1 MNWRKYGDSPSFSL
15 PTLRFSLMQ
24 LLQTLCQIA
33 APSGNE
39 AALTHF
45 LLDYV
50 RTHGSDWRQPP
61 LVVHDE
67 RRFQDC
73 LLLVFGQPR
82 TAVFAHLDSIGFTV
96 RYGRELVPIGGPEC
110 VAGYRLVGHDAQ
122 GEISCTLTVEKN
134 KEDEEETEVLGYEF
148 SRDIEPGT
156 SLTFACDF
164 RETDTTVQSCY
175 LDNRLGVWAAL
186 RLAETL
192 EHGIIA
198 FSCWEEH
205 GGGSV
210 PYLARFIYET
220 YGVRQALICDI
231 TWVTE
236 GVKGGRGCVISL
248 RDSLIPRRA
257 YVEHIRAIARAAG
270 IAHQVEVEGIGG
282 SDAKD
287 LQRSDIP
294 WDWCFVG
301 APEDEVHTPNEIVA
315 KADIVSMVAL
325 YEVLMREL

>member
-1 MNWRKYGDSPSFSL
+1 
-15 PTLRFSLMQ
+15 MQ
-24 LLQTLCQIA
+24 LLKTLCQLA
-33 APSGNE
+33 APSGEE
-39 AALTHF
+39 APLTHF

-50 RTHGSDWRQPP
+50 RQHGPTWRQPP

-67 RRFQDC
+67 ARFQDC

-96 RYGRELVPIGGPEC
+96 RYGRELVPIGGPET
-110 VAGYRLVGHDAQ
+110 VAGYRLVGQDAQ
-122 GEISCTLTVEKN
+122 GEIACTLTV
-134 KEDEEETEVLGYEF
+134 DAETEALGYEF

-186 RLAETL
+186 RVAETL

-210 PYLARFIYET
+210 PYLARFIHET
-220 YGVRQALICDI
+220 YGVRQALISDI
-231 TWVTE
+231 TWVTA
-236 GVKGGRGCVISL
+236 GVKAGAGCVISL

-257 YVEHIRAIARAAG
+257 YVERIRAIARAAG
-270 IAHQVEVEGIGG
+270 IAHQVEVEGTGG

-301 APEDEVHTPNEIVA
+301 APEDNVHSPDEIVA
-315 KADIVSMVAL
+315 KADIASMVAL
-325 YEVLMREL
+325 YEALLREL

>member
-1 MNWRKYGDSPSFSL
+1 
-15 PTLRFSLMQ
+15 MQ
-24 LLQTLCQIA
+24 LLKTLCQIP
-33 APSGNE
+33 APSGEE
-39 AALTHF
+39 AALTRF
-45 LLDYV
+45 VLDYV
-50 RTHGSDWRQPP
+50 RQHGPSWQHPP

-67 RRFQDC
+67 ARFQDC
-73 LLLVFGQPR
+73 VLLVFGQPR

-96 RYGRELVPIGGPEC
+96 RYGRELVPIGGPET
-110 VAGYRLVGHDAQ
+110 VAGYHLVGQDAQ
-122 GEISCTLTVEKN
+122 GEIACTLTVAEEKD
-134 KEDEEETEVLGYEF
+134 DEETDGLGYEF

-210 PYLARFIYET
+210 PYLARFIHET

-236 GVKGGRGCVISL
+236 GVKAGQGCVISL

-257 YVEHIRAIARAAG
+257 YVERIRAIARASG

-287 LQRSDIP
+287 LQRADVP

-301 APEDEVHTPNEIVA
+301 APEDNVHTPDEIVA
-315 KADIVSMVAL
+315 KADIASMVAL
-325 YEVLMREL
+325 YEVLLREL